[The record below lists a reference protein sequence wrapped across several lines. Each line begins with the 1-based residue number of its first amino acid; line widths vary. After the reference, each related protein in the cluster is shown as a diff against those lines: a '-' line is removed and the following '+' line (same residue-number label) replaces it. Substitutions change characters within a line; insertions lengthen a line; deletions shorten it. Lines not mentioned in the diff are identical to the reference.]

1 MTDSDTPRGRGPA
14 LAVASAGYFFVLL
27 DVTIVNVALA
37 RIGSGLGGS
46 RSELQWVVDAY
57 ALVLA
62 AGMLGAGDL
71 ADRTGSRRL
80 FLAGLLAFGGASAL
94 CAAAPSAAVLIAARA
109 IQGLGAAA
117 ILPSSLAIVNQL
129 FPDPAERPKA
139 IGVWAGLGGSAL
151 VLGPILGGL
160 LVGPLGWRAI
170 SWLNVPL
177 VIAALIGGLL
187 TLPEG
192 AKAKAARPDWAGQAL
207 GTTALAALVFALIEG
222 GKSGF
227 ASAPA
232 LAGIAV
238 ALVTF
243 VGFIAVERRLSA
255 GNSAATEVPALFA
268 PLIAARGAN
277 RAGTTGAAELIRRSV
292 DSEARTTGGAQ
303 EPGSGPT
310 GGAQGSGGGPTG
322 GEPVAG
328 ARGTDRGATDG
339 PRRTGGA
346 PTRGTRVADGGSTG
360 EDAEATRPLLDL
372 GWFRRPEFTGAN
384 AGAGLMNL
392 GTLGGLFALGLFL
405 QEGEGL
411 SPLEAGLALVPLALP
426 LAALTPFTGRLV
438 GRVGPRLPAGL
449 GLAMSGVG
457 YLGTAL
463 VGSSHIDTPI
473 GWAFL
478 FVAGAGMG
486 VAVPGLVAGATEAL
500 GPDRA
505 GIASAVNN
513 TSRQVGGAIGV
524 ALIGGL
530 SSISTSLIFSAVAL
544 LLGGLL
550 AGALMGGCGAK
561 PSLCD
566 GKAPHALR

>member
-62 AGMLGAGDL
+62 SGMLGAGDL
-71 ADRTGSRRL
+71 ADRAGSRRL
-80 FLAGLLAFGGASAL
+80 FLIGMALFGAASTV
-94 CAAAPSAAVLIAARA
+94 CAIAPSAEVLIGARA
-109 IQGLGAAA
+109 FQGLGAAA

-151 VLGPILGGL
+151 VLGPILGGA

-170 SWLNVPL
+170 FWLNAPL
-177 VIAALIGGLL
+177 VVAALVGGLA
-187 TLPEG
+187 TLPAG
-192 AKAKAARPDWAGQAL
+192 STAKGARPDWAGQGL
-207 GTTALAALVFALIEG
+207 GTAALAALVFALIEG
-222 GKSGF
+222 GKGDFGST
-227 ASAPA
+227 PA
-232 LAGIAV
+232 VVGLAV
-238 ALVTF
+238 AIVACA
-243 VGFIAVERRLSA
+243 GFLFAERR
-255 GNSAATEVPALFA
+255 AA
-268 PLIAARGAN
+268 
-277 RAGTTGAAELIRRSV
+277 
-292 DSEARTTGGAQ
+292 
-303 EPGSGPT
+303 
-310 GGAQGSGGGPTG
+310 
-322 GEPVAG
+322 
-328 ARGTDRGATDG
+328 
-339 PRRTGGA
+339 
-346 PTRGTRVADGGSTG
+346 
-360 EDAEATRPLLDL
+360 RPLLDL
-372 GWFRRPEFTGAN
+372 SWFRRAEFCGAN

-392 GTLGGLFALGLFL
+392 GTLGGLFALGLYL
-405 QEGEGL
+405 QEVRGL
-411 SPLEAGLALVPLALP
+411 SPLSAGLALVPLAFP

-438 GRVGPRLPAGL
+438 GRIGPRLPAGL
-449 GLAMSGVG
+449 GLMASGVG
-457 YLGTAL
+457 YLGVAL
-463 VGSSHIDTPI
+463 VGGRSIDSPV

-478 FVAGAGMG
+478 ALAGAGMG

-530 SSISTSLIFSAVAL
+530 SSITSSLSFSAAAL
-544 LLGGLL
+544 LLGGSL
-550 AGALMGGCGAK
+550 ALALMGVERK
-561 PSLCD
+561 SVYDRDSLH
-566 GKAPHALR
+566 GPRVVER

>member
-1 MTDSDTPRGRGPA
+1 MDTPRGRGPA

-71 ADRTGSRRL
+71 ADRAGARRL
-80 FLAGLLAFGGASAL
+80 FLAGLAAFGGASAL
-94 CAAAPSAAVLIAARA
+94 CAAAPDASVLIAARA
-109 IQGLGAAA
+109 VQGLGAAA

-129 FPDPAERPKA
+129 FPDPSERPKA

-151 VLGPILGGL
+151 VLGPILGGV

-170 SWLNVPL
+170 FWLNVPL
-177 VIAALIGGLL
+177 VVAAIAGGLA

-192 AKAKAARPDWAGQAL
+192 SKAKTARPDWAGQAL
-207 GTTALAALVFALIEG
+207 GTAALAALVFALIEG
-222 GKSGF
+222 GKGSF
-227 ASAPA
+227 ASGPA
-232 LAGIAV
+232 LGGIAV
-238 ALVTF
+238 ALVAF
-243 VGFIAVERRLSA
+243 AGFLVAERR
-255 GNSAATEVPALFA
+255 
-268 PLIAARGAN
+268 
-277 RAGTTGAAELIRRSV
+277 
-292 DSEARTTGGAQ
+292 
-303 EPGSGPT
+303 
-310 GGAQGSGGGPTG
+310 
-322 GEPVAG
+322 
-328 ARGTDRGATDG
+328 
-339 PRRTGGA
+339 
-346 PTRGTRVADGGSTG
+346 AD
-360 EDAEATRPLLDL
+360 RPLLDL
-372 GWFRRPEFTGAN
+372 GWFRRAEFTGAN
-384 AGAGLMNL
+384 VGAGLMNL
-392 GTLGGLFALGLFL
+392 GTLGGLFALSLYL
-405 QEGEGL
+405 QETEGL

-426 LAALTPFTGRLV
+426 LAVLTPFTGRLV

-457 YLGTAL
+457 YLGAAL
-463 VGSSHIDTPI
+463 VGGSNIDSPA

-478 FVAGAGMG
+478 AIAGAGMG

-530 SSISTSLIFSAVAL
+530 ASISTSLLFSGGAL
-544 LLGGLL
+544 VIGGFL
-550 AGALMGGCGAK
+550 ALALMGRSSDSRTNLPLFVREGVRR
-561 PSLCD
+561 P
-566 GKAPHALR
+566 AP

>member
-37 RIGSGLGGS
+37 RIGSGLGLGGS
-46 RSELQWVVDAY
+46 RAELQWVVDAY

-80 FLAGLLAFGGASAL
+80 FLAGLMLFSGASAL
-94 CAAAPSAAVLIAARA
+94 CAAAPDAGVLIGARA
-109 IQGLGAAA
+109 MQGLGAAA
-117 ILPSSLAIVNQL
+117 ILPGSLAIVNQL
-129 FPDPAERPKA
+129 FPDPEERPKA

-151 VLGPILGGL
+151 VLGPILGGV

-170 SWLNVPL
+170 FWLNVPL
-177 VIAALIGGLL
+177 AIAALVGGFL
-187 TLPEG
+187 TLPVG
-192 AKAKAARPDWAGQAL
+192 SKARGARPDWMGQML
-207 GTTALAALVFALIEG
+207 GTAALAALVFALIES
-222 GKSGF
+222 GKGGF

-232 LAGIAV
+232 FGGIAV
-238 ALVTF
+238 AVVAFAGFLV
-243 VGFIAVERRLSA
+243 AERR
-255 GNSAATEVPALFA
+255 A
-268 PLIAARGAN
+268 P
-277 RAGTTGAAELIRRSV
+277 
-292 DSEARTTGGAQ
+292 
-303 EPGSGPT
+303 
-310 GGAQGSGGGPTG
+310 
-322 GEPVAG
+322 
-328 ARGTDRGATDG
+328 
-339 PRRTGGA
+339 
-346 PTRGTRVADGGSTG
+346 
-360 EDAEATRPLLDL
+360 RPLLDL
-372 GWFRRPEFTGAN
+372 GWFRRAEFTGAN

-405 QEGEGL
+405 QETEGL

-438 GRVGPRLPAGL
+438 GRIGPRLPAGL
-449 GLAMSGVG
+449 GLAATGVG
-457 YLGTAL
+457 YLGAAL
-463 VGSSHIDTPI
+463 VGGPAIDTPL

-478 FVAGAGMG
+478 AIAGGGMG

-530 SSISTSLIFSAVAL
+530 SSISTSLLSSAAAL
-544 LLGGLL
+544 VLGGIL
-550 AGALMGGCGAK
+550 ALALM
-561 PSLCD
+561 PSCRGLSS
-566 GKAPHALR
+566 AS

>member
-71 ADRTGSRRL
+71 ADRLGSRRL
-80 FLAGLLAFGGASAL
+80 FLAGLVAFGGASAA
-94 CAAAPSAAVLIAARA
+94 CAAAPDASVLIAARA
-109 IQGLGAAA
+109 VQGLGAAA

-129 FPDPAERPKA
+129 FPDPTERPKA

-151 VLGPILGGL
+151 VLGPVLGGV

-170 SWLNVPL
+170 FWLNVPL
-177 VIAALIGGLL
+177 VIAALVGGLL

-192 AKAKAARPDWAGQAL
+192 SRAKGARVDLPGQTF
-207 GTTALAALVFALIEG
+207 GTAALAALVFALIEG
-222 GKSGF
+222 GKDGF
-227 ASAPA
+227 GALPA
-232 LAGIAV
+232 LAGMAV
-238 ALVTF
+238 AVVALI
-243 VGFIAVERRLSA
+243 GFLAAERR
-255 GNSAATEVPALFA
+255 A
-268 PLIAARGAN
+268 P
-277 RAGTTGAAELIRRSV
+277 
-292 DSEARTTGGAQ
+292 
-303 EPGSGPT
+303 
-310 GGAQGSGGGPTG
+310 
-322 GEPVAG
+322 
-328 ARGTDRGATDG
+328 
-339 PRRTGGA
+339 
-346 PTRGTRVADGGSTG
+346 
-360 EDAEATRPLLDL
+360 RPLLDL
-372 GWFRRPEFTGAN
+372 GWFRRAEFTGAN

-392 GTLGGLFALGLFL
+392 GTLGGLFALGLYL
-405 QEGEGL
+405 QEAEGL

-438 GRVGPRLPAGL
+438 GRVGPRVPAGA

-463 VGSSHIDTPI
+463 VGGSNIDTPI

-478 FVAGAGMG
+478 LVAGAGMG

-530 SSISTSLIFSAVAL
+530 SSISTSLLFSGGAL
-544 LLGGLL
+544 LIGGLL
-550 AGALMGGCGAK
+550 ALALMGRSSDSRTNLPLFVREGVRR
-561 PSLCD
+561 PT
-566 GKAPHALR
+566 P

>member
-1 MTDSDTPRGRGPA
+1 MTDPDTPRGRGPA

-27 DVTIVNVALA
+27 DVTVVNVALA

-71 ADRTGSRRL
+71 VDRAGSRRL
-80 FLAGLLAFGGASAL
+80 FLAGLAAFGGASAL
-94 CAAAPSAAVLIAARA
+94 CAAAPDASVLIGARA
-109 IQGLGAAA
+109 VQGLGAAA

-129 FPDPAERPKA
+129 FPDPGERPRA

-160 LVGPLGWRAI
+160 LAGSLGWRAI
-170 SWLNVPL
+170 FWLNVPL
-177 VIAALIGGLL
+177 VVAALAGGLV

-192 AKAKAARPDWAGQAL
+192 SRARGARPDGAGQML
-207 GTTALAALVFALIEG
+207 GTAALASLVFALIEG
-222 GKSGF
+222 GKDGF
-227 ASAPA
+227 DAPPA
-232 LAGIAV
+232 LAGIVV
-238 ALVTF
+238 ALVAFAGF
-243 VGFIAVERRLSA
+243 VAVERRLS
-255 GNSAATEVPALFA
+255 GRQP
-268 PLIAARGAN
+268 
-277 RAGTTGAAELIRRSV
+277 
-292 DSEARTTGGAQ
+292 
-303 EPGSGPT
+303 
-310 GGAQGSGGGPTG
+310 
-322 GEPVAG
+322 
-328 ARGTDRGATDG
+328 DG
-339 PRRTGGA
+339 PR
-346 PTRGTRVADGGSTG
+346 ADG
-360 EDAEATRPLLDL
+360 DAEASEVGAPRRLADLPRPVIDL
-372 GWFRRPEFTGAN
+372 SWFRRAEFTGAN

-392 GTLGGLFALGLFL
+392 GTLGGLFALSLYL
-405 QEGEGL
+405 QQGEGL

-426 LAALTPFTGRLV
+426 LAVLTPFTGRLV

-457 YLGTAL
+457 YLGVAL
-463 VGSSHIDTPI
+463 VGGPSIDSPS

-478 FVAGAGMG
+478 FLAGAGMG

-530 SSISTSLIFSAVAL
+530 ASISTALIFSAVSL
-544 LLGGLL
+544 LLGGVL
-550 AGALMGGCGAK
+550 ALTLMNVRGEGPPAPAGGPMDLPAARARGGRSEQPPGQAV
-561 PSLCD
+561 PGSA
-566 GKAPHALR
+566 APR

>member
-80 FLAGLLAFGGASAL
+80 FLVGLTLFGGASTL
-94 CAAAPSAAVLIAARA
+94 CAAAPDASVLIGARA

-151 VLGPILGGL
+151 VLGPILGGVL
-160 LVGPLGWRAI
+160 AGSLGWRTI
-170 SWLNVPL
+170 FWLNVPL
-177 VIAALIGGLL
+177 VIAALAAGFA

-192 AKAKAARPDWAGQAL
+192 PRAKGARPDWMGQGL
-207 GTTALAALVFALIEG
+207 GTAALAALVFALIEG
-222 GKSGF
+222 GKGGF
-227 ASAPA
+227 AGGPA
-232 LAGIAV
+232 LVGIALAVV
-238 ALVTF
+238 AF
-243 VGFIAVERRLSA
+243 IGFIAVERRLSA
-255 GNSAATEVPALFA
+255 ATARDGEGGALSAA
-268 PLIAARGAN
+268 G
-277 RAGTTGAAELIRRSV
+277 GAA
-292 DSEARTTGGAQ
+292 A
-303 EPGSGPT
+303 
-310 GGAQGSGGGPTG
+310 
-322 GEPVAG
+322 
-328 ARGTDRGATDG
+328 
-339 PRRTGGA
+339 
-346 PTRGTRVADGGSTG
+346 
-360 EDAEATRPLLDL
+360 RPLLDL
-372 GWFRRPEFTGAN
+372 SWFRRPEFCGAN

-405 QEGEGL
+405 QEVEGL
-411 SPLEAGLALVPLALP
+411 SPLEAGFALVPLALP

-438 GRVGPRLPAGL
+438 GRIGPRLPAGL
-449 GLAMSGVG
+449 GLAASGVG
-457 YLGTAL
+457 YLGAAL
-463 VGSSHIDTPI
+463 VGGSNIDTPI

-478 FVAGAGMG
+478 AIAGAGMG

-530 SSISTSLIFSAVAL
+530 SSISTSLIFSGGAL
-544 LLGGLL
+544 VLGGLL
-550 AGALMGGCGAK
+550 ALTLMGVERKSVHDRLSHHGGAAVE
-561 PSLCD
+561 S
-566 GKAPHALR
+566 

>member
-1 MTDSDTPRGRGPA
+1 MTDSDTPRGRGAA

-80 FLAGLLAFGGASAL
+80 FLVGLVAFGGASAL
-94 CAAAPSAAVLIAARA
+94 CAAAPAAGVLISARA
-109 IQGLGAAA
+109 VQGLGAAA

-151 VLGPILGGL
+151 VLGPVLGGL

-170 SWLNVPL
+170 FWLNVPL
-177 VIAALIGGLL
+177 VLATLVGGLL

-192 AKAKAARPDWAGQAL
+192 SKAKGATVDVAGQAL
-207 GTTALAALVFALIEG
+207 GTAALAALVFALIEG
-222 GKSGF
+222 GKGGF
-227 ASAPA
+227 GAPPA
-232 LAGIAV
+232 LMGIGV
-238 ALVTF
+238 ALVAF
-243 VGFIAVERRLSA
+243 GGFL
-255 GNSAATEVPALFA
+255 
-268 PLIAARGAN
+268 
-277 RAGTTGAAELIRRSV
+277 AAEGR
-292 DSEARTTGGAQ
+292 
-303 EPGSGPT
+303 
-310 GGAQGSGGGPTG
+310 
-322 GEPVAG
+322 
-328 ARGTDRGATDG
+328 
-339 PRRTGGA
+339 
-346 PTRGTRVADGGSTG
+346 
-360 EDAEATRPLLDL
+360 ATRPSLDL
-372 GWFRRPEFTGAN
+372 DWFRRPEFTGAN

-392 GTLGGLFALGLFL
+392 GTLGGLFALGLYL
-405 QEGEGL
+405 QEAEGL

-426 LAALTPFTGRLV
+426 LAVLTPFTGRLV
-438 GRVGPRLPAGL
+438 GRVGPRLPAGV
-449 GLAMSGVG
+449 GLAVSGVG
-457 YLGTAL
+457 YLGAAL
-463 VGSSHIDTPI
+463 VGGTNIDTPI

-478 FVAGAGMG
+478 LVAGAGMG

-530 SSISTSLIFSAVAL
+530 ASISTSLIFSAACL
-544 LLGGLL
+544 LLGGVL
-550 AGALMGGCGAK
+550 ALARMGLRRGEK
-561 PSLCD
+561 PSVCD
-566 GKAPHALR
+566 GKSPRPWREIRSMPD

>member
-1 MTDSDTPRGRGPA
+1 MTPSDAPRGRGPA

-71 ADRTGSRRL
+71 ADRAGSRRL
-80 FLAGLLAFGGASAL
+80 FLAGLVLFGAASAL
-94 CAAAPSAAVLIAARA
+94 CAIAPDAGVLIAARA
-109 IQGLGAAA
+109 VQGLGAAA

-129 FPDPAERPKA
+129 FPEAEERPKA

-170 SWLNVPL
+170 FWLNVPL
-177 VIAALIGGLL
+177 VVAALIGTLAM
-187 TLPEG
+187 LPEG
-192 AKAKAARPDWAGQAL
+192 SMAKGTRPDWKGQGL

-222 GKSGF
+222 GKGGF
-227 ASAPA
+227 ASVPA

-238 ALVTF
+238 ALVAFGGF
-243 VGFIAVERRLSA
+243 VAVERRLSR
-255 GNSAATEVPALFA
+255 AA
-268 PLIAARGAN
+268 AAD
-277 RAGTTGAAELIRRSV
+277 T
-292 DSEARTTGGAQ
+292 
-303 EPGSGPT
+303 P
-310 GGAQGSGGGPTG
+310 
-322 GEPVAG
+322 
-328 ARGTDRGATDG
+328 
-339 PRRTGGA
+339 
-346 PTRGTRVADGGSTG
+346 
-360 EDAEATRPLLDL
+360 RPLLDL
-372 GWFRRPEFTGAN
+372 SWFRRPEFCGAN

-392 GTLGGLFALGLFL
+392 GTLGGLFALGLYL
-405 QEGEGL
+405 QQAEGL

-449 GLAMSGVG
+449 GLVMSGVG
-457 YLGTAL
+457 YLGAAL
-463 VGSSHIDTPI
+463 VGPSSIDSPS

-478 FVAGAGMG
+478 FLAGAGMG

-513 TSRQVGGAIGV
+513 TSRQVGGAIGI

-530 SSISTSLIFSAVAL
+530 ASITTALTFSATAL
-544 LLGGLL
+544 VLGGFSAL
-550 AGALMGGCGAK
+550 ALMGGS
-561 PSLCD
+561 PD
-566 GKAPHALR
+566 P

>member
-1 MTDSDTPRGRGPA
+1 MTNSETPRGRAPA

-80 FLAGLLAFGGASAL
+80 FLAGLAAFGGASAL
-94 CAAAPSAAVLIAARA
+94 CAAAPDAGVLIGARA
-109 IQGLGAAA
+109 VQGLGAAA

-129 FPDPAERPKA
+129 FPDPAERPRA

-151 VLGPILGGL
+151 VLGPILGGV

-170 SWLNVPL
+170 FWLNVPL
-177 VIAALIGGLL
+177 VIGALVGGFA

-192 AKAKAARPDWAGQAL
+192 PRARGARPDWAGQIL

-222 GKSGF
+222 GKGGF
-227 ASAPA
+227 AAAPA
-232 LAGIAV
+232 LGGIAV
-238 ALVTF
+238 ALGAF
-243 VGFIAVERRLSA
+243 AGFIAVERRLSGRA
-255 GNSAATEVPALFA
+255 SPPSDASEVPAGA
-268 PLIAARGAN
+268 SRG
-277 RAGTTGAAELIRRSV
+277 
-292 DSEARTTGGAQ
+292 D
-303 EPGSGPT
+303 
-310 GGAQGSGGGPTG
+310 
-322 GEPVAG
+322 
-328 ARGTDRGATDG
+328 
-339 PRRTGGA
+339 
-346 PTRGTRVADGGSTG
+346 
-360 EDAEATRPLLDL
+360 DARPLLDL
-372 GWFRRPEFTGAN
+372 GWFRRAEFTGAN

-392 GTLGGLFALGLFL
+392 GTLGGLFALSLFL
-405 QEGEGL
+405 QETEGL

-426 LAALTPFTGRLV
+426 LATLTPFTGRLV

-449 GLAMSGVG
+449 GLVASGVG
-457 YLGTAL
+457 YLGIAL
-463 VGSSHIDTPI
+463 VGGPNIDSPL
-473 GWAFL
+473 GWAL
-478 FVAGAGMG
+478 LAVGGAGMG

-500 GPDRA
+500 GRDRA

-513 TSRQVGGAIGV
+513 TARQVGGAIGV

-530 SSISTSLIFSAVAL
+530 ASITTALAFSAAAL
-544 LLGGLL
+544 VLGGTL
-550 AGALMGGCGAK
+550 ALVLMGRSSDPRTNLPQFVRKGVRRA
-561 PSLCD
+561 
-566 GKAPHALR
+566 AP

>member
-37 RIGSGLGGS
+37 RIGSGLAGS

-71 ADRTGSRRL
+71 ADRAGSRRL
-80 FLAGLLAFGGASAL
+80 FLAGLAIFGGASAL
-94 CAAAPSAAVLIAARA
+94 CAAAPDAAVLIGARA
-109 IQGLGAAA
+109 VQGIGAAA

-129 FPDPAERPKA
+129 FPDPDGRPKA

-151 VLGPILGGL
+151 VLGPILGGV

-170 SWLNVPL
+170 FWLNVPL
-177 VIAALIGGLL
+177 VVGALIGGIV
-187 TLPEG
+187 TLPDG
-192 AKAKAARPDWAGQAL
+192 SKAKGARPDWAGQIL
-207 GTTALAALVFALIEG
+207 GTAALAALVFALIDG
-222 GKSGF
+222 GKDVLASG
-227 ASAPA
+227 PA
-232 LAGIAV
+232 FGGIAM
-238 ALVTF
+238 AIATF
-243 VGFIAVERRLSA
+243 AGFIAAERR
-255 GNSAATEVPALFA
+255 
-268 PLIAARGAN
+268 
-277 RAGTTGAAELIRRSV
+277 
-292 DSEARTTGGAQ
+292 
-303 EPGSGPT
+303 
-310 GGAQGSGGGPTG
+310 
-322 GEPVAG
+322 
-328 ARGTDRGATDG
+328 
-339 PRRTGGA
+339 
-346 PTRGTRVADGGSTG
+346 
-360 EDAEATRPLLDL
+360 ATRPLLDL
-372 GWFRRPEFTGAN
+372 GWFRRAEFTGAN

-405 QEGEGL
+405 QETEGL

-426 LAALTPFTGRLV
+426 LAVLTPFTGRLV

-449 GLAMSGVG
+449 GLAASGVG
-457 YLGTAL
+457 YLGAAL
-463 VGSSHIDTPI
+463 VGGSHIDSPI

-478 FVAGAGMG
+478 FLAGTGMG
-486 VAVPGLVAGATEAL
+486 LAVPGLVAGATEAL

-530 SSISTSLIFSAVAL
+530 SSISTALIFSGGAL
-544 LLGGLL
+544 LLGGTL
-550 AGALMGGCGAK
+550 ATALMGRSSDPRTNLPAVRERGGPMSGPLSSA
-561 PSLCD
+561 
-566 GKAPHALR
+566 RR